1 MKKDAVK
8 KYKDSLNSFF
18 EDLSIGFN
26 ELGNG
31 LNKVFEN
38 FPGAFEY
45 PYYRTV
51 KSVGHVNLS
60 DDEKEYKVEVAA
72 PGFTK
77 EELNIELN
85 NNILTIKGEHAIE
98 TKEEKKNYSRH
109 EFSKNSFDRYFRVP
123 SNVSGE
129 VEAKFENGV
138 LTVGL
143 KKKELPPKEEPKKIE
158 IK

>member
-1 MKKDAVK
+1 MKKDALK
-8 KYKDSLNSFF
+8 KYKDPLDSFI
-18 EDLSIGFN
+18 EDLSEGFN
-26 ELGNG
+26 EFGVG

-38 FPGAFEY
+38 AFEY
-45 PYYRTV
+45 PYYKTV

-60 DDEKEYKVEVAA
+60 GDEKEYKVEVAA

-85 NNILTIKGEHAIE
+85 NNILTIKGEHAVE
-98 TKEEKKNYSRH
+98 TKEEKKNYTRR
-109 EFSKNSFDRYFRVP
+109 EFSKNSFDRSFRVP
-123 SNVSGE
+123 SNVTGE

-143 KKKELPPKEEPKKIE
+143 KKKELPPKEEPKRIE